1 MITKNQYLKSFKRM
15 NEDEKLEYLAQ
26 VDKWTSETYPYL
38 ASLDDGWKETDMKDF
53 DEGLKLAT
61 ALQKAVPFVEQAH
74 RYDIK
79 RRLEKLNKILSEVR
93 VKSGM
98 AALRTRPASDVRR
111 FTAVVPSEPKHDEE
125 GKAIPRAPFK
135 MPEVDGRTPE
145 HLSQYI
151 HLLPADLQKEAKNID
166 AKYAQLAHWRGRA
179 EYAATDPR
187 ANKAIISNLA
197 KKVVKIEGSILNFWH
212 RVDLEYARATGK
224 AVDEDIAAELKAE
237 SEKLNKPEVKSAGAY
252 TKEEIDDMDDEEMK
266 QTCRTAR
273 IEANKKYLRRDDIQ
287 MTDERKEDF
296 ALRISELIQW
306 GEKPSAKA
314 EETCAKYGIIVPGFN
329 DTPAPSLF
337 DNAESE
343 TPAKEEP
350 AEENPSMK
358 TIETIDTIAPTETIG
373 PTASTEP
380 TSSPDKS
387 SKKKKATDPYDL

>member
-1 MITKNQYLKSFKRM
+1 MIPKNQYLKSLKRM

-61 ALQKAVPFVEQAH
+61 ALQKAIPFVEQAH

-93 VKSGM
+93 IKSGM

-111 FTAVVPSEPKHDEE
+111 FTAVVPPEPKRDEE
-125 GKAIPRAPFK
+125 GKAVPRTPFK
-135 MPEVDGRTPE
+135 MPEVDGRTPD

-179 EYAATDPR
+179 EYAANDPR
-187 ANKAIISNLA
+187 ANKALISNMA
-197 KKVVKIEGSILNFWH
+197 KKVVKIEASILNFWH
-212 RVDLEYARATGK
+212 RVDVEYARATGN

-237 SEKLNKPEVKSAGAY
+237 SEKLNKPEVKSPGAY
-252 TKEEIDDMDDEEMK
+252 TLDEIELMDDEEMK
-266 QTCRTAR
+266 QTCRNAR
-273 IEANKKYLRRDDIQ
+273 IEANKKYVRRDDVQ
-287 MTDERKEDF
+287 MTDERKSEM

-306 GEKPSAKA
+306 GETPSAKA
-314 EETCAKYGIIVPGFN
+314 EEICNRYGIIVPGFN
-329 DTPAPSLF
+329 DTPKPSLF
-337 DNAESE
+337 DKVEEPSE
-343 TPAKEEP
+343 TEAPSDPLTPSDPSGPSENSEP
-350 AEENPSMK
+350 SEPS
-358 TIETIDTIAPTETIG
+358 D
-373 PTASTEP
+373 
-380 TSSPDKS
+380 SSKP
-387 SKKKKATDPYDL
+387 SKKKKPTDPYDL

>member
-1 MITKNQYLKSFKRM
+1 MIPKNQYLKSLKRM
-15 NEDEKLEYLAQ
+15 NENEKLEYLAQ

-61 ALQKAVPFVEQAH
+61 ALQKAIPFVEQAH

-93 VKSGM
+93 IKSGM

-111 FTAVVPSEPKHDEE
+111 FTAVIPPEPKRDEE
-125 GKAIPRAPFK
+125 GKVIPRAPFK

-145 HLSQYI
+145 HLSQYL

-179 EYAATDPR
+179 EYAVNDPR
-187 ANKAIISNLA
+187 ANKALISNMA

-237 SEKLNKPEVKSAGAY
+237 SEKLNKPEVKSPGEY
-252 TKEEIDDMDDEEMK
+252 TLDEIELMEDEEIK
-266 QTCRTAR
+266 QTCRNAR
-273 IEANKKYLRRDDIQ
+273 IEANKKYLRRDDVQ
-287 MTDERKEDF
+287 MTDERKAEM

-306 GEKPSAKA
+306 GKTPSAKV
-314 EETCAKYGIIVPGFN
+314 EDICNRYNIIVPGFN
-329 DTPAPSLF
+329 DTPKPSLF
-337 DNAESE
+337 DKVEEPSE
-343 TPAKEEP
+343 TEA
-350 AEENPSMK
+350 PS
-358 TIETIDTIAPTETIG
+358 DP
-373 PTASTEP
+373 SDSL
-380 TSSPDKS
+380 TSSDPSESSENSESSEPSESPDSPKP

>member
-1 MITKNQYLKSFKRM
+1 M
-15 NEDEKLEYLAQ
+15 NDNEKLEYLAQ

-38 ASLDDGWKETDMKDF
+38 ASLDDSWKETDMKDF

-61 ALQKAVPFVEQAH
+61 ALQNAIPFVEQAH

-93 VKSGM
+93 IKSGL

-111 FTAVVPSEPKHDEE
+111 FTAVVPPEPKHDSE
-125 GKAIPRAPFK
+125 GKVIPRPAFK
-135 MPEVDGRTPE
+135 MPEVDGRTPD
-145 HLSQYI
+145 HLSQYL
-151 HLLPADLQKEAKNID
+151 HLLPADLQKEAKEID

-179 EYAATDPR
+179 EYAVKDPR
-187 ANKAIISNLA
+187 ANKALISNMA

-224 AVDEDIAAELKAE
+224 PVDEDIAEELKAE
-237 SEKLNKPEVKSAGAY
+237 SEKLNKPEIKSPGAY
-252 TKEEIDDMDDEEMK
+252 TKEEIDAMDDEEMK
-266 QTCRTAR
+266 QACRTAR

-314 EETCAKYGIIVPGFN
+314 EETCAKYGIIVSGFN

-337 DNAESE
+337 DNTESE
-343 TPAKEEP
+343 KAANEETAGENLP
-350 AEENPSMK
+350 MKAEE
-358 TIETIDTIAPTETIG
+358 
-373 PTASTEP
+373 TASISDS
-380 TSSPDKS
+380 SSPSEPSETSESSDSSEPSESTKP
-387 SKKKKATDPYDL
+387 SKKKKSADPYDL